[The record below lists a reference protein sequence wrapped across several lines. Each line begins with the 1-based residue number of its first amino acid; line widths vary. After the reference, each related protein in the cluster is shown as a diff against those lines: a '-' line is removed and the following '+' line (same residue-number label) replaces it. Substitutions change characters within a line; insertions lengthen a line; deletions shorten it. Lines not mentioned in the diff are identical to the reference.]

1 MGYPMS
7 EPRLFKHRAP
17 QFGAMRCL
25 GLRSNDVEQSGVREL
40 LAQSSVVRR
49 HICLRGQHQ
58 IALSTACLLQPEQL
72 AGSTAQ
78 QEPKGDFTDTPW
90 PGGQRIL
97 SSSQDLVPSCPPLL
111 RLHSRW
117 APHTA
122 PWSSL

>member
-1 MGYPMS
+1 MAYPMS

-40 LAQSSVVRR
+40 TAQSSVVLR
-49 HICLRGQHQ
+49 HICLRGQQQ

-78 QEPKGDFTDTPW
+78 QEPKVTLQTPLG
-90 PGGQRIL
+90 PMGSGY
-97 SSSQDLVPSCPPLL
+97 SP
-111 RLHSRW
+111 
-117 APHTA
+117 APKT
-122 PWSSL
+122 WYK